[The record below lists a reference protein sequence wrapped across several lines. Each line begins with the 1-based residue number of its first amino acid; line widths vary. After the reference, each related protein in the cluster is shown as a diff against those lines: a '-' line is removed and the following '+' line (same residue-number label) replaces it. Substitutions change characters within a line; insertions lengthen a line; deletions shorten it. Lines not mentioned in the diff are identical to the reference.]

1 MIRKIVTVR
10 GKVLALLAVLAL
22 HVLLITPVHAD
33 RVYPTPE
40 IGRID
45 KFDVPGA
52 LAWGMRGEL
61 GDTGHYLGLSIV
73 CRTDGSGAVEV
84 TAYFSS
90 FPDPHHP
97 VQLMV
102 RSAGGKVERFG
113 PVVAAGPQSGF
124 HSPQIKDPD
133 EAERFL
139 RQALEPGSLVS
150 NGYRSFWNRVSE
162 ARSQEVLEAFLACA
176 NKQVRQ

>member
-1 MIRKIVTVR
+1 MKWI
-10 GKVLALLAVLAL
+10 LALLAAQ
-22 HVLLITPVHAD
+22 VLLTAPSHAD

-40 IGRID
+40 IAAID

-73 CRTDGSGAVEV
+73 CRMDGSGVAEV

-90 FPDPHHP
+90 FPGAHHP

-102 RSAGGKVERFG
+102 RSAGGRTHRFG

-124 HSPQIKDPD
+124 HSPQITDPG

-139 RQALEPGSLVS
+139 RLALDSGALVS
-150 NGYRSFWNRVSE
+150 NGYRSFRNRVSE
-162 ARSQEVLEAFLACA
+162 ARGREVLDAFLAC
-176 NKQVRQ
+176 VDGRGR